1 MISAEITHLPISR
14 LTFQGICNKLVI
26 FRQAGFK
33 SDPSA
38 IFFYAVDTKRVTAEQ
53 KKINISICV
62 FVHVHICQT
71 NDLKRVTRNQF
82 AVFTNV
88 SDVIYSPLKSGQST
102 VFKKY
107 FIGLKDEKCVGRQ
120 RSVNET
126 IRGEFQSNTIVF
138 WAQYGVLL
146 FPLNRPQK
154 RNSLAYI
161 SVKFGG
167 IDLKLCMRV
176 FVDIAYQLKKK
187 LRQSERVTL
196 ASRNTFKNLWGYI
209 LYMY

>member
-26 FRQAGFK
+26 FHQAGFK

-53 KKINISICV
+53 KQINISICV

-126 IRGEFQSNTIVF
+126 ILGEFQSNMIVF

-167 IDLKLCMRV
+167 ACEFLL
-176 FVDIAYQLKKK
+176 
-187 LRQSERVTL
+187 TL
-196 ASRNTFKNLWGYI
+196 PIS
-209 LYMY
+209 

>member
-26 FRQAGFK
+26 FHQAGFK

-126 IRGEFQSNTIVF
+126 ILGEFQSNMIVF
-138 WAQYGVLL
+138 WAQYGVLR

-196 ASRNTFKNLWGYI
+196 ASRNTLKNLWGYI

>member
-1 MISAEITHLPISR
+1 MISGERTHLPISR

-26 FRQAGFK
+26 FHQAGFK

-126 IRGEFQSNTIVF
+126 ILGEFQSNMIVF

-196 ASRNTFKNLWGYI
+196 ASRKTLKNLCGYI

>member
-1 MISAEITHLPISR
+1 MVRKIFSIFSIFDVGWFGDHIIGKTKTNKTKPLTFQKTHVVVNRAILLRWRVQPLAKKKNSVMISAEITHLPISR

-26 FRQAGFK
+26 FHQAGFK

-88 SDVIYSPLKSGQST
+88 SDVIYSPLKSG
-102 VFKKY
+102 
-107 FIGLKDEKCVGRQ
+107 
-120 RSVNET
+120 
-126 IRGEFQSNTIVF
+126 
-138 WAQYGVLL
+138 
-146 FPLNRPQK
+146 
-154 RNSLAYI
+154 
-161 SVKFGG
+161 
-167 IDLKLCMRV
+167 
-176 FVDIAYQLKKK
+176 
-187 LRQSERVTL
+187 
-196 ASRNTFKNLWGYI
+196 
-209 LYMY
+209 

>member
-26 FRQAGFK
+26 FHQAGFK

-88 SDVIYSPLKSGQST
+88 RDVIYSPLKSGQST

-126 IRGEFQSNTIVF
+126 ILGEFQSKMIVF
-138 WAQYGVLL
+138 WAQYGVLR

-154 RNSLAYI
+154 R
-161 SVKFGG
+161 KFARLYLG
-167 IDLKLCMRV
+167 RV
-176 FVDIAYQLKKK
+176 WWY
-187 LRQSERVTL
+187 RPETL
-196 ASRNTFKNLWGYI
+196 HASFC
-209 LYMY
+209 

>member
-26 FRQAGFK
+26 FHQAGFK

-126 IRGEFQSNTIVF
+126 ILGEFQSNMIVF

-196 ASRNTFKNLWGYI
+196 ASRNTLKNLWGYI

>member
-26 FRQAGFK
+26 FHQAGFK

-88 SDVIYSPLKSGQST
+88 SEVIYSPLKSG
-102 VFKKY
+102 
-107 FIGLKDEKCVGRQ
+107 
-120 RSVNET
+120 
-126 IRGEFQSNTIVF
+126 
-138 WAQYGVLL
+138 
-146 FPLNRPQK
+146 
-154 RNSLAYI
+154 
-161 SVKFGG
+161 
-167 IDLKLCMRV
+167 
-176 FVDIAYQLKKK
+176 
-187 LRQSERVTL
+187 
-196 ASRNTFKNLWGYI
+196 
-209 LYMY
+209 

>member
-26 FRQAGFK
+26 FHQAGFK

-126 IRGEFQSNTIVF
+126 ILGEFQSNMIVF
-138 WAQYGVLL
+138 WAQYGVLR

-167 IDLKLCMRV
+167 IDRKLCMRV

-196 ASRNTFKNLWGYI
+196 ASRNTLKNLWGYI